1 MDPLELFRMAVDSV
15 FAHKLR
21 SILVTLGILIG
32 ITAVL
37 GNAAMV
43 KGFQAYFEQEIQT
56 LGSNFVTITA
66 GARYSRLTATQREDL
81 GEHIFDSL
89 SRLPHVEKA
98 TAARDTW
105 GTIKY
110 MGEEEDVIVTGVEP
124 GYLETKNRD
133 MLLGSP
139 IVPQDRFNAVVSDS
153 VMRGSSNT
161 PMCLMCPFEITVTVD
176 GEEVTEKFRVK
187 GVVEEPQSLLGIGAV
202 YLPISTLNSM
212 LGKEGYTEITLTASD
227 IEQVDVVEEEAREM
241 MDRLLQVEPHRE
253 LDIPQE
259 DGSFSMF
266 PQLVEEEP
274 EEYYIVTQVDI
285 IDISNEI
292 TSRIQLALVAIAG
305 ISLLVGGMGI
315 ANVMLVTVG
324 ERTREIGIMKAVGA
338 KNRHVLI
345 LFLLEAGL
353 IGLTGGILGL
363 AIAAAASYTLVPLL
377 MNVPGVLPGEW
388 AGIALGISLS
398 IGVLSGLYPALRASR
413 MAPVDALR
421 YE

>member
-1 MDPLELFRMAVDSV
+1 MDPLELFRIAVDSV
-15 FAHKLR
+15 IAHKLR
-21 SILVTLGILIG
+21 SLLVTLGILIG
-32 ITAVL
+32 VTAVL

-43 KGFQAYFEQEIQT
+43 AGFQDYFEQEIQT

-66 GARYSRLTATQREDL
+66 GARYSQVTTAQREDL
-81 GEHIFDSL
+81 DEYIFNSL

-105 GTIKY
+105 GTIEF
-110 MGEEEDVIVTGVEP
+110 MGEEENVMVVGVEP
-124 GYLETKNRD
+124 GYLEAKNRD
-133 MLLGSP
+133 MLFGSP
-139 IVPQDRFNAVVSDS
+139 LAPQDRFNAVVSDS
-153 VMRGSSNT
+153 VMSGLSNT
-161 PMCLMCPFEITVTVD
+161 PMCLMCPFEITLTVD
-176 GEEVTEKFRVK
+176 GGEVTEKFRIK
-187 GVVEEPQSLLGIGAV
+187 GVVEEPQSLLGLGYV

-227 IEQVDVVEEEAREM
+227 IEHVDVVEEEAREIL
-241 MDRLLQVEPHRE
+241 DRLLQVAPHRE

-259 DGSFSMF
+259 DSSSWMM
-266 PQLVEEEP
+266 PQLAEEES
-274 EEYYIVTQVDI
+274 EEYYIVTQEDI
-285 IDISNEI
+285 IEISNEV
-292 TSRIQLALVAIAG
+292 TWRIQLALVAIAG

-345 LFLLEAGL
+345 LFLLEAGM

-363 AIAAAASYTLVPLL
+363 VCAAAMAYTLIPLL

>member
-1 MDPLELFRMAVDSV
+1 MAVDSV
-15 FAHKLR
+15 IAHKLR
-21 SILVTLGILIG
+21 SLLVTLGILIG

-37 GNAAMV
+37 ANAAMV
-43 KGFQAYFEQEIQT
+43 EGFQDYFEQEIQT

-66 GARYSRLTATQREDL
+66 GARYSRLTVAQREDL
-81 GEHIFDSL
+81 EEHTFDSL
-89 SRLPHVEKA
+89 RRLPHVEKA
-98 TAARDTW
+98 TAARETW
-105 GTIKY
+105 GTITY
-110 MGEEEDVIVTGVEP
+110 MGEEEDVMVYGVEP

-133 MLLGSP
+133 MLSGSP
-139 IVPQDRFNAVVSDS
+139 LVPQDRFNAVVSDS
-153 VMRGSSNT
+153 ITRGSSNT
-161 PMCLMCPFEITVTVD
+161 PMCLMCPFEVTVTVD

-187 GVVEEPQSLLGIGAV
+187 GVVEEPQSLLALGAV
-202 YLPISTLNSM
+202 YLPVSTLNSM
-212 LGKEGYTEITLTASD
+212 LGEEGYTEITLTASD
-227 IEQVDVVEEEAREM
+227 IEHIDVVEEEAREM

-259 DGSFSMF
+259 EDGSFSMF

-274 EEYYIVTQVDI
+274 EEYYITTQVDI

-292 TSRIQLALVAIAG
+292 TSRIQLVLVAIAG

-363 AIAAAASYTLVPLL
+363 AIAAAASYTLIPLL
-377 MNVPGVLPGEW
+377 MQVPGVLPGEW

-398 IGVLSGLYPALRASR
+398 IGVLSGLYPAMRASR
-413 MAPVDALR
+413 MAPVEALR